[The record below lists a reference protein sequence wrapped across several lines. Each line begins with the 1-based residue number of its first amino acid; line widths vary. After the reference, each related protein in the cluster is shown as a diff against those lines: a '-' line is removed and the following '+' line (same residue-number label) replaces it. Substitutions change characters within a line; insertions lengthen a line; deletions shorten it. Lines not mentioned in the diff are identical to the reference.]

1 MYIMYMLIP
10 TRITHIYMYTSRN
23 KCMHR
28 FLCTYIYMYI
38 YVHTNKQHNQT
49 VFLALSFTHVLSPLF
64 RALNPRPPSP
74 PSCHTQENDTVAH
87 AHRNTSANA
96 GSHANT
102 HTNTN
107 TSKFSF
113 ETEQER
119 ARASSRTQPIL
130 YTAGVMASPGTA
142 RRGGGKDKMRG
153 GEGGVSSRVLGREN
167 EKERCLRL
175 RFACVNVCIYQYVYV
190 CIYVGVGVGVGV
202 NVWDVGGLV
211 MHPITR

>member
-10 TRITHIYMYTSRN
+10 TRITHIYMYMCINR
-23 KCMHR
+23 CMHI

-49 VFLALSFTHVLSPLF
+49 IFLALSFTHVLSLF
-64 RALNPRPPSP
+64 RALNPHPLSP

-107 TSKFSF
+107 TVKFSF
-113 ETEQER
+113 ATEQER

-142 RRGGGKDKMRG
+142 RRGGGKDERRG
-153 GEGGVSSRVLGREN
+153 GGGGFSSRVLGRQN
-167 EKERCLRL
+167 EEERC
-175 RFACVNVCIYQYVYV
+175 V
-190 CIYVGVGVGVGV
+190 
-202 NVWDVGGLV
+202 
-211 MHPITR
+211 